1 MTISD
6 KLHTMNTTLEDIF
19 RGCIMKLDLRTNG
32 IHSLIEALKT
42 FQKFHEKPDD
52 PNVDF
57 TLKDT
62 ILRTHHALETLFKN
76 ELLQHNSVLLL
87 ERDYKIGEFVEEYQ
101 KFLKGDLETELDEV
115 RTINLKETIQRL
127 DKFELLKIDERDYAL
142 FYEAVEK
149 LDRYRNRLQHFSLSA
164 DPDVIARMLGIV
176 LPRAIDI
183 LDAIPYHH
191 PILGDIPRK
200 PILKILESKFP
211 DTVKTIKL
219 LRSNY
224 DSSIDQAVAFFKK
237 KNFRN
242 EKLELLIEDHGT
254 GFWGPP
260 ELKVKGF
267 LNFQTKRVPPAL
279 GEASVF
285 GITDYVASTLI
296 SNPEFSG
303 MNTFPFEGEL
313 RGNIDFHAEIE
324 FRKAENFLTMPES
337 EEQVSF
343 LRDLTLT
350 IDANL
355 QYEAKGYKGGGHF
368 HIKEIQTSNGK
379 LTILLTAIPRG
390 YEGEK
395 PKIVGKFETVLNKEN
410 APFTVHCFLEPDGSL
425 RDQNRHL
432 EWKINTSENIVFD

>member
-1 MTISD
+1 
-6 KLHTMNTTLEDIF
+6 
-19 RGCIMKLDLRTNG
+19 MKLDLRTNG
-32 IHSLIEALKT
+32 IHSLIEALRT

-52 PNVDF
+52 PNVAF

-87 ERDYKIGEFVEEYQ
+87 EKDYKIGEFVEEYQ

-115 RTINLKETIQRL
+115 RTISLKETIQRL
-127 DKFELLKIDERDYAL
+127 NKFGLLRIDERDFAL
-142 FYEAVEK
+142 FFEAIVK

-191 PILGDIPRK
+191 PILGDIPRE
-200 PILKILESKFP
+200 PILKILESNFP
-211 DTVKTIKL
+211 DTIRTIKL
-219 LRSNY
+219 LRSDY
-224 DSSIDQAVAFFKK
+224 DSLIDQAVAFFKK
-237 KNFRN
+237 KNFSN

-267 LNFQTKRVPPAL
+267 LNFHTERGPPAL

-285 GITDYVASTLI
+285 GITDYVANTLV

-303 MNTFPFEGEL
+303 TNVFPFEGKL
-313 RGNIDFHAEIE
+313 RGTVDFHAEIK
-324 FRKAENFLTMPES
+324 FRKAEQFLVLPDS
-337 EEQVSF
+337 EDKISF
-343 LRDLTLT
+343 LRDLSLT
-350 IDANL
+350 VDANL
-355 QYEAKGYKGGGHF
+355 QYEAEGMKGGAHF
-368 HIKEIQTSNGK
+368 VIDTALGRTQASKGK

-395 PKIVGKFETVLNKEN
+395 PKIVGKFETVLNEQN
-410 APFTVHCFLEPDGSL
+410 APFNVHCFLEPDGSL
-425 RDQNRHL
+425 MDQNRHL
-432 EWKINTSENIVFD
+432 KWKLNAIGNVDFD

>member
-1 MTISD
+1 
-6 KLHTMNTTLEDIF
+6 
-19 RGCIMKLDLRTNG
+19 MKIDLRENG
-32 IHSLIEALKT
+32 IHSLVEALKA
-42 FQKFHEKPDD
+42 FRKFHEKPDD
-52 PNVDF
+52 PNVIF
-57 TLKDT
+57 VLKDA
-62 ILRTHHALETLFKN
+62 ILRAHHALETLFKKA
-76 ELLQHNSVLLL
+76 LSQYNSVLLL
-87 ERDYKIGEFVEEYQ
+87 EKDHKIGDFVESYQ
-101 KFLKGDLETELDEV
+101 KFLRGDLDTELDES
-115 RTINLKETIQRL
+115 RTINLKETIERL
-127 DKFELLKIDERDYAL
+127 KKLRLLKVDEKGYAL
-142 FYEAVEK
+142 FFEAVEK

-164 DPDVIARMLGIV
+164 DPDVIARILGIA
-176 LPRAIDI
+176 LPRAIDL
-183 LDAIPYHH
+183 LDSIPSHH
-191 PILGDIPRK
+191 PILGDIFVEE
-200 PILKILESKFP
+200 PILRILERDFP
-211 DTVKTIKL
+211 DAISTVEL

-224 DSSIDQAVAFFKK
+224 DYLIDQAVAFFKGK
-237 KNFRN
+237 VFCDQ
-242 EKLELLIEDHGT
+242 KLEFLIEDHGT

-260 ELKVKGF
+260 ELKAEGF
-267 LNFQTKRVPPAL
+267 LNFQIGRLPPVFS
-279 GEASVF
+279 ETSVL
-285 GITDYVASTLI
+285 GITHYVANTLI
-296 SNPEFSG
+296 SEPEYSG
-303 MNTFPFEGEL
+303 MNTFPFEGAL

-324 FRKAENFLTMPES
+324 FRNAENFLILPES

-432 EWKINTSENIVFD
+432 EWKINTSGNIVFD